1 MFSVCSELNF
11 LGSQRER
18 GRRSEEGED
27 IGVGGGVWVRG
38 IRSGGVQRMEA
49 EDAEG
54 GRIDRDVMDTIF

>member
-18 GRRSEEGED
+18 GRRREEGEG
-27 IGVGGGVWVRG
+27 IRIGGGVWVR
-38 IRSGGVQRMEA
+38 RVRPGGVQRVEA

-54 GRIDRDVMDTIF
+54 GRIDQGVMDTIL